1 MPKVSNTGA
10 LRCRAKWSKLVPMVF
25 AKILSIGTAPLFH
38 SPEVRDRLQAL
49 GIRGFRW
56 FSCEDTDEA
65 LDHFFQAE
73 PIQLLLV
80 DETVPGLAD
89 LLGNLKGDEV
99 FEFLP
104 VILLLKANDADHRKV
119 YFPVGVEHF
128 LDASCQADELVRACH
143 VALKYKLQL
152 DSVMERL
159 RMVTEENITRAIQLD
174 ILQKFLPQTVW
185 ERSSSLAEEQDFDLP
200 EAEADLAIVFADIQ
214 SFTSRAETL
223 SPGEVIRM
231 LNTVFPVASRWV
243 YAHGGDIDK
252 FIGDAFFAVF
262 SSTESALAAALAIQG
277 ELADLSVEGAVPLQ
291 FRMGVHHGRVIR
303 GSVGGERRW
312 DHTLIGDV
320 VNTAQRLESNAPAG
334 GVLVSRAALESVG
347 RPLNPA
353 LVFETYTL
361 KGKGTKL
368 EAAVLV
374 PGDLPFLS

>member
-1 MPKVSNTGA
+1 LSPGA
-10 LRCRAKWSKLVPMVF
+10 KSAKLADMVF
-25 AKILSIGTAPLFH
+25 AKILSIGTAPLF
-38 SPEVRDRLQAL
+38 SAPEVRDRLEAL

-56 FSCEDTDEA
+56 FSCQSADEA
-65 LDHFFQAE
+65 LEHFFQAE

-80 DETVPGLAD
+80 DETVVGLTD
-89 LLGNLKGDEV
+89 LLANLKGDEV
-99 FEFLP
+99 FAFLP
-104 VILLLKANDADHRKV
+104 VILLLRVNDADHRKA
-119 YFPVGVEHF
+119 FFSVGVEHF
-128 LDASCQADELVRACH
+128 LDGAGAADELVRACH

-185 ERSSSLAEEQDFDLP
+185 ERSSLLAEEQDFELP

-214 SFTSRAETL
+214 AFTSRAETL
-223 SPGEVIRM
+223 TPGEVIRM

-262 SSTESALAAALAIQG
+262 STVEGALAAALAIQS
-277 ELADLSVEGAVPLQ
+277 ELADLASEEGAVPLR

-347 RPLNPA
+347 RPLNQA
-353 LVFETYTL
+353 LPFETYTL

-368 EAAVLV
+368 EAAVLF
-374 PGDLPFLS
+374 PGDTAFECL